1 KLCRLPDRPGAFNT
15 GAVTSAN
22 GEHPMAKDV
31 DKLIK
36 IFETLTSYQP
46 VLVRMPPIP
55 TPPSWA
61 IEIGV
66 ASPTLTGPPPP
77 WPIGVTITPEMLKV
91 KDWLVQHRNER
102 DTEGYRE
109 VHNWL
114 AEQMGLSPDTL
125 EPSRWSNPNPNAG
138 SEPPAAPPSASELR
152 ATLAATEAPDAPS
165 FIAKAAS
172 VGTLAVVEAADIAS
186 FTGLKKRKPGAGNK
200 PKLTKEHTIKLQQA
214 LRAKIKSDPTVGKH
228 DAAIAW
234 LQRHVVPKIKIKDG
248 KKLTV
253 GHSTL
258 YHHETN
264 RLLG

>member
-1 KLCRLPDRPGAFNT
+1 
-15 GAVTSAN
+15 
-22 GEHPMAKDV
+22 MAKDV

-55 TPPSWA
+55 TLPPWT
-61 IEIGV
+61 IELGV
-66 ASPTLTGPPPP
+66 AQPPPTLTGPPPP
-77 WPIGVTITPEMLKV
+77 WPIGVTITPEMLEV

-152 ATLAATEAPDAPS
+152 ATLAATEAPDAAS
-165 FIAKAAS
+165 FIAEAAS

-186 FTGLKKRKPGAGNK
+186 FTGLRKRKPGAGNK
-200 PKLTKEHTIKLQQA
+200 PKLTKEQAIKLQQA
-214 LRAKIKSDPTVGKH
+214 LRDKIKCDPTVGKH
-228 DAAIAW
+228 DAAITW

-253 GHSTL
+253 GDTTL
-258 YHHETN
+258 YRHVT
-264 RLLG
+264 RRVLGNSEIQN